1 MFLYVCR
8 VCGYFT
14 PACVDFTPAVHFL
27 DYAGEGKE
35 MSFLYYYELLNDIAK
50 FGFDV
55 VLAYLKTDK
64 NLLWTVEVDDDEH
77 TTEVEIETWDGE
89 YYNSEFLTSY
99 EFDENGKLI

>member
-1 MFLYVCR
+1 MN
-8 VCGYFT
+8 
-14 PACVDFTPAVHFL
+14 
-27 DYAGEGKE
+27 
-35 MSFLYYYELLNDIAK
+35 YYELLNEKAK
-50 FGFDV
+50 LGFDEL
-55 VLAYLKTDK
+55 LAYLKTDK